1 MGHKWLTVARNESAT
16 KTQMKRRKMSKQ
28 SDVATQE
35 GNSRSTRTFKCRDL
49 ESEVE
54 LVVC

>member
-1 MGHKWLTVARNESAT
+1 MARNESAT
-16 KTQMKRRKMSKQ
+16 KTQIKLRKMSKQ

-35 GNSRSTRTFKCRDL
+35 GNSRCTRVFKCRDL
-49 ESEVE
+49 ESVVE